1 MILRYNSFKYLL
13 KILYLPSIVKI
24 LLSIIFFLS
33 ISLALTLYEIHN
45 CNKLLNS
52 KNRVFIDS
60 SILNHNHNSKKT
72 KAQEALSIDESRNF
86 NIENFTQI
94 YLSKLFTKY
103 TNRQAEY
110 SEWLKENTEETFF
123 TKYLIQEIK
132 TRNQNKINSEFQIN
146 KIYTENIDKVLV
158 KIICFGKEI
167 FSDTENS
174 SRNLIV
180 EILINTDTQ
189 KLEKILS
196 IKEN

>member
-1 MILRYNSFKYLL
+1 MH
-13 KILYLPSIVKI
+13 
-24 LLSIIFFLS
+24 
-33 ISLALTLYEIHN
+33 EIHN

-60 SILNHNHNSKKT
+60 SVLKNKDNSKNT
-72 KAQEALSIDESRNF
+72 RTQKALFTDGNNNF
-86 NIENFTQI
+86 NIENFTQV
-94 YLSKLFTKY
+94 YLSKLFSKY
-103 TNRQAEY
+103 TNKQEEY

-123 TKYLIQEIK
+123 TEYLIEEIK

-158 KIICFGKEI
+158 KIICFGKET
-167 FSDTENS
+167 FTDTENS
-174 SRNLIV
+174 SRNLII

>member
-1 MILRYNSFKYLL
+1 MVLKYNSLKYLL

-24 LLSIIFFLS
+24 LLSIILFLS
-33 ISLALTLYEIHN
+33 ISLALTMYEIHN

-60 SILNHNHNSKKT
+60 SVLKNKDNSKNTRTQK
-72 KAQEALSIDESRNF
+72 ALSIKGNSDF

-94 YLSKLFTKY
+94 YLSKLFSKY
-103 TNRQAEY
+103 TNRQEEY

-123 TKYLIQEIK
+123 TEYLIEEIK

-158 KIICFGKEI
+158 KIICFGKET
-167 FSDTENS
+167 FTDTENS
-174 SRNLIV
+174 SRNLII

>member
-1 MILRYNSFKYLL
+1 MVLKYNSLKYLL

-24 LLSIIFFLS
+24 LLSIILFLF
-33 ISLALTLYEIHN
+33 ISLALTMREIHN

-60 SILNHNHNSKKT
+60 SVLKNKDNSKNTRTQK
-72 KAQEALSIDESRNF
+72 ALSINGSSDF
-86 NIENFTQI
+86 NIENFTQV
-94 YLSKLFTKY
+94 YLSKLFSKY
-103 TNRQAEY
+103 TNKQEEY

-123 TKYLIQEIK
+123 TEYLMQEIK
-132 TRNQNKINSEFQIN
+132 TRNQNKISSEFQIN
-146 KIYTENIDKVLV
+146 KIHTENIDKVLV
-158 KIICFGKEI
+158 KIICFGKET
-167 FSDTENS
+167 FTDTENS
-174 SRNLIV
+174 SRNLII

>member
-1 MILRYNSFKYLL
+1 MVLKYNSFKYLL

-24 LLSIIFFLS
+24 LLSIILFLF
-33 ISLALTLYEIHN
+33 ISLALTMCEIHN

-60 SILNHNHNSKKT
+60 SVLKNQDNSKNT
-72 KAQEALSIDESRNF
+72 RAQKALSINENSDF

-94 YLSKLFTKY
+94 YLSKLFSKH
-103 TNRQAEY
+103 TNRQEEY
-110 SEWLKENTEETFF
+110 SKWLKENTEETFF
-123 TKYLIQEIK
+123 TEYLMQEIK

-146 KIYTENIDKVLV
+146 KFYTENIDKVLV

-167 FSDTENS
+167 FTDTENT
-174 SRNLIV
+174 SRNLII
-180 EILINTDTQ
+180 EILINTDTR

>member
-1 MILRYNSFKYLL
+1 MVLKYHSLKYLL

-24 LLSIIFFLS
+24 LLSIILFLF
-33 ISLALTLYEIHN
+33 ISLALTMCEIHN

-60 SILNHNHNSKKT
+60 SVLKNKDNSKNT
-72 KAQEALSIDESRNF
+72 RTQKALFTDGNNNF
-86 NIENFTQI
+86 NIENFTQV
-94 YLSKLFTKY
+94 YLSKLFSKY
-103 TNRQAEY
+103 TNKQEEY

-123 TKYLIQEIK
+123 TEYLIEEIK

-158 KIICFGKEI
+158 KIICFGKET
-167 FSDTENS
+167 FTDTENS
-174 SRNLIV
+174 SRNLII

>member
-1 MILRYNSFKYLL
+1 MILRYNSLKYLL

-60 SILNHNHNSKKT
+60 SILKNNNNSKKT
-72 KAQEALSIDESRNF
+72 KAQEALSINESRDF

-94 YLSKLFTKY
+94 YLSKLFFKH
-103 TNRQAEY
+103 TNKQEEY
-110 SEWLKENTEETFF
+110 YEWLKENTEETFF
-123 TKYLIQEIK
+123 TEYLIQEIK

-174 SRNLIV
+174 SRNLII

>member
-1 MILRYNSFKYLL
+1 MILKYNSLKYLL

-24 LLSIIFFLS
+24 LVSIILFLS
-33 ISLALTLYEIHN
+33 ISLALTMCEIHN

-60 SILNHNHNSKKT
+60 SVLKNKDNSKNTRAEK
-72 KAQEALSIDESRNF
+72 ALSVNESSGF

-94 YLSKLFTKY
+94 YLSKLFSKY
-103 TNRQAEY
+103 TNRQEEY
-110 SEWLKENTEETFF
+110 SKWLKENTEETFF
-123 TKYLIQEIK
+123 TEYLIQEIEA
-132 TRNQNKINSEFQIN
+132 RSQNKINSEFQIN

-158 KIICFGKEI
+158 KIICFGKET
-167 FSDTENS
+167 FTDTENS
-174 SRNLIV
+174 SRNLII

>member
-1 MILRYNSFKYLL
+1 MVLKYHSLKYLL

-24 LLSIIFFLS
+24 LLSIILFLF
-33 ISLALTLYEIHN
+33 ISLALTMHEIHN

-60 SILNHNHNSKKT
+60 SVLKNKDNSKNT
-72 KAQEALSIDESRNF
+72 RTQKALFTDGNNNF
-86 NIENFTQI
+86 NIENFTQV
-94 YLSKLFTKY
+94 YLSKLFSKY
-103 TNRQAEY
+103 TNKQEEY

-123 TKYLIQEIK
+123 TEYLIEEIK

-158 KIICFGKEI
+158 KIICFGKET
-167 FSDTENS
+167 FTDTENS
-174 SRNLIV
+174 SRNLII

>member
-1 MILRYNSFKYLL
+1 MILKYNSLKSLL

-24 LLSIIFFLS
+24 LLSIILFLF
-33 ISLALTLYEIHN
+33 ISLALTMCEIHN

-60 SILNHNHNSKKT
+60 SVLKNKDNSKNT
-72 KAQEALSIDESRNF
+72 RTQKALFTDGNNNF
-86 NIENFTQI
+86 NIENFTQV
-94 YLSKLFTKY
+94 YLSKLFSKY
-103 TNRQAEY
+103 TNKQEEY

-123 TKYLIQEIK
+123 TEYLIEEIK

-158 KIICFGKEI
+158 KIICFGKET
-167 FSDTENS
+167 FTDTENS
-174 SRNLIV
+174 SRNLII

>member
-1 MILRYNSFKYLL
+1 MILKYNSLKYLL

-24 LLSIIFFLS
+24 LVSIILFLS
-33 ISLALTLYEIHN
+33 ISLALTMCEIHN

-60 SILNHNHNSKKT
+60 SVLKNKDNSKNTRAEK
-72 KAQEALSIDESRNF
+72 ALSVNESSGF

-94 YLSKLFTKY
+94 YLSKLFSKY
-103 TNRQAEY
+103 TNRQEEY
-110 SEWLKENTEETFF
+110 FKWLKENTEETFF
-123 TKYLIQEIK
+123 TEYLIQEIEA
-132 TRNQNKINSEFQIN
+132 RSQNKINSEFQIN

-158 KIICFGKEI
+158 KIICFGKET
-167 FSDTENS
+167 FTDTENS
-174 SRNLIV
+174 SRNLII
-180 EILINTDTQ
+180 EILINTATQ

>member
-1 MILRYNSFKYLL
+1 MILKYNSLKYLL

-24 LLSIIFFLS
+24 LVSIILFLS
-33 ISLALTLYEIHN
+33 ISLALTMCEIHN

-60 SILNHNHNSKKT
+60 SVLKNKDNSKNTRAEK
-72 KAQEALSIDESRNF
+72 ALSVNESSGF

-94 YLSKLFTKY
+94 YLSKLFSKY
-103 TNRQAEY
+103 TNRQEEY
-110 SEWLKENTEETFF
+110 SKWLKENTEETFF
-123 TKYLIQEIK
+123 TEYLIQEIEA
-132 TRNQNKINSEFQIN
+132 RSQNKINSEFQIN

-158 KIICFGKEI
+158 KIICFGKET
-167 FSDTENS
+167 FTDTENS
-174 SRNLIV
+174 SRNLII
-180 EILINTDTQ
+180 EILINTATQ